1 MLQIIVSIDAPA
13 GLAQAVKEA
22 LASYLDLFG
31 RSRVV
36 EVNEILP
43 QQLRLSCSGG
53 HLRHPSGRS
62 RIGIAQKGPPADTG
76 GVRLKP
82 CAAAQGL
89 TLPKKSRRTLF
100 PGAVAFCA
108 KISFPCGI
116 GRPSVRPSSSKQSLR
131 HDPFFPGKGQPTKI
145 CVQ

>member
-43 QQLRLSCSGG
+43 QQLRLSCSGASMAA
-53 HLRHPSGRS
+53 PSHAS
-62 RIGIAQKGPPADTG
+62 RQPARAGSSVTSDE
-76 GVRLKP
+76 R
-82 CAAAQGL
+82 
-89 TLPKKSRRTLF
+89 
-100 PGAVAFCA
+100 
-108 KISFPCGI
+108 ISCP
-116 GRPSVRPSSSKQSLR
+116 L
-131 HDPFFPGKGQPTKI
+131 
-145 CVQ
+145 

>member
-62 RIGIAQKGPPADTG
+62 RIVIAQKGPPADTG

-89 TLPKKSRRTLF
+89 TLPKK
-100 PGAVAFCA
+100 AAA
-108 KISFPCGI
+108 
-116 GRPSVRPSSSKQSLR
+116 
-131 HDPFFPGKGQPTKI
+131 PFFRARRLFVRKSHFPAVSAALQCGLLLPNNR
-145 CVQ
+145 

>member
-43 QQLRLSCSGG
+43 QQLRLSC
-53 HLRHPSGRS
+53 
-62 RIGIAQKGPPADTG
+62 
-76 GVRLKP
+76 
-82 CAAAQGL
+82 
-89 TLPKKSRRTLF
+89 
-100 PGAVAFCA
+100 
-108 KISFPCGI
+108 
-116 GRPSVRPSSSKQSLR
+116 
-131 HDPFFPGKGQPTKI
+131 
-145 CVQ
+145 

>member
-62 RIGIAQKGPPADTG
+62 RIVIAQKGPPADTG

-100 PGAVAFCA
+100 ELNQKKRTIDKTPPDV
-108 KISFPCGI
+108 
-116 GRPSVRPSSSKQSLR
+116 
-131 HDPFFPGKGQPTKI
+131 GKWKYYIKG
-145 CVQ
+145 VF

>member
-43 QQLRLSCSGG
+43 QQLRLSCSGA
-53 HLRHPSGRS
+53 
-62 RIGIAQKGPPADTG
+62 I
-76 GVRLKP
+76 
-82 CAAAQGL
+82 
-89 TLPKKSRRTLF
+89 
-100 PGAVAFCA
+100 
-108 KISFPCGI
+108 CGI
-116 GRPSVRPSSSKQSLR
+116 PPDAPESSSSKQSLR
-131 HDPFFPGKGQPTKI
+131 HDLFFPGKGQPTKI